1 MSEDRGQSVDPL
13 TADQVQVW
21 YTYLDAV
28 DPDEARRRCWSWLSP
43 DEQARHERFRFDRHR
58 HQYLVAH
65 ALVREMLARLLGPD
79 PAAWQFR
86 TVANGRPEIAGPLT
100 TERALRFNLSHTEG
114 LVVCA
119 ATWEHDLGVD
129 VEHLA
134 RRPVSEGLPERYF
147 SPPEVADLRALPAA
161 RQPRVFFDYW
171 TLKEAYIKARGLGLA
186 LPLDKFSY
194 RLGTPLSISFAPEID
209 DDPASWQFAQCE
221 PGPEHLISLAVRRG
235 RSPDL
240 AVRFRAHLPGHS
252 VETG

>member
-1 MSEDRGQSVDPL
+1 M
-13 TADQVQVW
+13 TADRDQSAVPLAADEVQVW
-21 YTYLDAV
+21 YTDLAAV
-28 DPDEARRRCWSWLSP
+28 DPDEARARCWSWLSP
-43 DEQARHERFRFDRHR
+43 DEQERCQRFRFPRHR

-65 ALVREMLARLLGPD
+65 ALVRQMLAHLLGPE

-86 TVANGRPEIAGPLT
+86 TVANGRPEIAAPLPAD
-100 TERALRFNLSHTEG
+100 RVLRFNLSHTEG
-114 LVVCA
+114 LVVCG

-147 SPPEVADLRALPAA
+147 SPQEVADLRALPAA

-194 RLGTPLSISFAPEID
+194 HLGPPVSISFAPEID
-209 DDPASWQFAQCE
+209 DDPTGWQFAQSE

-235 RSPDL
+235 SAPDL
-240 AVRFRAHLPGHS
+240 AVKFRAHRPGEP
-252 VETG
+252 VAAG